1 MLYLL
6 LIMLIVVGVLVI
18 GSWEKEDLK
27 IRMIKVRYFDQD
39 QTKIKQHDKGDWID
53 IPTPHKYKYKK
64 GDTVWVK
71 LGVAIKLPENY
82 EAILAP
88 RSSTFK
94 QTGLIMANS
103 IGIIDNSYC
112 GNNDEW
118 SAMFYATRDGEVEEG
133 QRLVQF
139 RILENQPNIPIIEVE
154 NTYSEDRGGYGTTG
168 K

>member
-18 GSWEKEDLK
+18 VSWEKEEFN
-27 IRMIKVRYFDQD
+27 IRTIKVRYFNEK
-39 QTKIKQHDKGDWID
+39 QTKLVQHDKGDWVD
-53 IPTPHKYKYKK
+53 IPTPYKYKYKK

-139 RILENQPNIPIIEVE
+139 RILENQPNIPVIEVE

>member
-1 MLYLL
+1 MLYIL
-6 LIMLIVVGVLVI
+6 LITLIVVGILVI
-18 GSWEKEDLK
+18 VSWEKEELN
-27 IRMIKVRYFDQD
+27 IRTIKVRYFDEK
-39 QTKIKQHDKGDWID
+39 QTKLVQHDKGDWVD
-53 IPTPHKYKYKK
+53 IPTPHTYKYKK

-94 QTGLIMANS
+94 QTGLIMSNS
-103 IGIIDNSYC
+103 IGVIDNSYC

-118 SAMFYATRDGEVEEG
+118 SAMFYATRDGEVEKG

-139 RILENQPNIPIIEVE
+139 RILENQPSIPIIEVE